1 MRDAIENKHIGTL
14 LETNRL
20 VEALGIFLSLESDF
34 GSLKIFLCCLDGMKH
49 DQTAIALAPLGRDDT
64 TNRDLGHVSACRT
77 DTTERDNLAADSEP
91 KMHRL
96 LVVVVEV
103 LIDTVL
109 LDYEDIVTDTEQL
122 VELVDSKRLE
132 GLNVKLAVGHDQS
145 TLYVKFFTVAP
156 SEIMTEGRSAKK
168 PL

>member
-1 MRDAIENKHIGTL
+1 MRNAIENKYIGTL

-20 VEALGIFLSLESDF
+20 VEALSVFLSLESDF
-34 GSLKIFLCCLDGMKH
+34 GSLKIFLCSLDGMKH

-64 TNRDLGHVSACRT
+64 TNRDFGHVSACRT

-109 LDYEDIVTDTEQL
+109 LDYEDIVTDAEQL
-122 VELVDSKRLE
+122 IELVDSKRLE
-132 GLNVKLAVGHDQS
+132 GLNMKLTVCHDQS
-145 TLYVKFFTVAP
+145 TL
-156 SEIMTEGRSAKK
+156 
-168 PL
+168 